1 MQELLTLSRY
11 THRRPDL
18 INVNGL
24 KPIIAI
30 YNFTNITI
38 YITIS
43 GTINIIII
51 DIIINITINITIT
64 PQERCFRSGMRLLKV
79 VLILRV

>member
-24 KPIIAI
+24 KPIITTN
-30 YNFTNITI
+30 NFTNITI
-38 YITIS
+38 YVTIS
-43 GTINIIII
+43 STINIIIN
-51 DIIINITINITIT
+51 IIIT
-64 PQERCFRSGMRLLKV
+64 PQERY
-79 VLILRV
+79 LII